1 MTREEAERNLK
12 DCQKRVIASCKELD
26 NAAMEAAS
34 MITASFADQ
43 KTRVSPKCFLP
54 LLGLPLAVIHLALGV
69 YFQFIGFTTYG
80 VIFLFAS
87 IVPCIVLVSV
97 NKGKKGRREA
107 AVYNKEVEFRNNFSN
122 LEKEEGII

>member
-54 LLGLPLAVIHLALGV
+54 LLGLPLAVLLLVLGV
-69 YFQFIGFTTYG
+69 YFQIVEVITYG
-80 VIFLFAS
+80 VMFIFAS

-97 NKGKKGRREA
+97 NKGKKGRREL
-107 AVYNKEVEFRNNFSN
+107 AVNNKEIDFRNNVSN